1 MYFKGQTKYCLKYI
15 KSNIETEISLVL
27 TIVKHQWK
35 GNYKKAGA
43 ALQTNYTS
51 KHGQLEG
58 IKRGSS

>member
-27 TIVKHQWK
+27 TIVEHQWK

-58 IKRGSS
+58 INRDSS